1 MVALDKRVIL
11 IALHAREGVVHVAVA
26 CLVSS
31 HVQDEISHASILQPD
46 STLKTRPCNCTLVQ
60 ALDAMQF
67 YDCILRKQPASKC
80 VRPLSSTMID
90 HAASKVL
97 RGTCSI
103 ELSAQP
109 HLISKGHKVCRSA
122 WCNGPREGGGHAPCP
137 FSNTP
142 WQCQGPSCPPSQADG
157 PRRSPQC
164 SACLRSN
171 WRTQLSTLSWDMRL
185 TPTTQSTPE

>member
-122 WCNGPREGGGHAPCP
+122 WCNGPREGEGMHLAHFPILLGNVRDPLVLPVRQTARVDLLNAVRVCAAIGAL
-137 FSNTP
+137 S
-142 WQCQGPSCPPSQADG
+142 
-157 PRRSPQC
+157 
-164 SACLRSN
+164 SA
-171 WRTQLSTLSWDMRL
+171 LSAGICA
-185 TPTTQSTPE
+185 